1 MCQKLTMDKNDLIA
15 FFMELKTTDNNEVI
29 NDLLD
34 NYDISKLEINR
45 IYRYADKYVTETAV
59 GVADKEIDFDECSEY
74 NN

>member
-1 MCQKLTMDKNDLIA
+1 MCQKLTMDKNDLIS
-15 FFMELKTTDNNEVI
+15 FFMELKITENNDII

-59 GVADKEIDFDECSEY
+59 GVADKEFDLDDFSEY